1 MLSLPWSPTLASFG
15 DIFGNWLLCY
25 ETKLHF
31 KTSSFSLDMSQL
43 CMSIAYLF
51 NVFIALETLFQNIS
65 KTRHNLFKL
74 CHDRGNQ
81 GRYIQAPLSDF
92 WKHSMGGVKL
102 SFFIVQIG
110 GSSHFNDFYRGFLL
124 VYLEFSRFRRQIKL
138 NFKILPSESQPIRD
152 RPRLPTV
159 VATPTLLNCC
169 IWVAT

>member
-1 MLSLPWSPTLASFG
+1 
-15 DIFGNWLLCY
+15 
-25 ETKLHF
+25 
-31 KTSSFSLDMSQL
+31 MSQL

-74 CHDRGNQ
+74 CRDRGNQ

-110 GSSHFNDFYRGFLL
+110 SFSHFNDFYRGFLL
-124 VYLEFSRFRRQIKL
+124 VYLEFSRFRLQNVEFQDFAFRITANSRSSTSPYCCSDSNSVKL
-138 NFKILPSESQPIRD
+138 LYLSSDIRRNVPIGEEQGE
-152 RPRLPTV
+152 TAV
-159 VATPTLLNCC
+159 FAG
-169 IWVAT
+169 